1 MIRQGVCVQTKLIEN
16 MKIKYIVLF
25 FITNLA
31 FALWWKQTMIYLQ
44 LIAISKSHSSAIKR
58 EKLVTPSVTHEGN
71 LVMEEYELYYKLR
84 KIYKRWTLA

>member
-1 MIRQGVCVQTKLIEN
+1 MYKQNFEN
-16 MKIKYIVLF
+16 MTIKYIVLI

-44 LIAISKSHSSAIKR
+44 LIAISKFYNSAIKR

-71 LVMEEYELYYKLR
+71 LVEEYEL
-84 KIYKRWTLA
+84 